1 VSQWGQFGCRLTE
14 FFHRTHTSW
23 SGRRW
28 VIGKAEYLAKVE
40 NPRFVVT
47 NLSRQLIEAA
57 ELY

>member
-1 VSQWGQFGCRLTE
+1 
-14 FFHRTHTSW
+14 
-23 SGRRW
+23 